1 MPCEKLY
8 TKSKD
13 LTKILKCAKVKIMTK
28 PTRLRPSQG
37 GKFHTPVGPAPE
49 VVAEVRAEDPANRI
63 FRGKDGTIEIGGKWA
78 GQEEMFE
85 HLLTQSMKK
94 YGLQGQRLVD
104 QVREAVAA
112 RHLES
117 NLMTAP
123 TPYTR
128 FISCNQPLPLMET
141 KSDMLCSRE
150 VGLVRDWRDVKP
162 GDPAIM
168 VFGAYAGTMFIVR
181 IKNLINQGTR
191 QFLEFYIIWREA
203 RPRLGECLDYIP
215 GFEVARPSYD
225 CSEKDGVRS
234 ALIVRYPPE
243 CPKTGQMIRVRFED
257 GIELLQ
263 RFRGWSHYA
272 DDAHQFLDFSDRM

>member
-37 GKFHTPVGPAPE
+37 GKFHAPVGPAPE

-63 FRGKDGTIEIGGKWA
+63 FRGKDGTIE
-78 GQEEMFE
+78 
-85 HLLTQSMKK
+85 
-94 YGLQGQRLVD
+94 
-104 QVREAVAA
+104 
-112 RHLES
+112 
-117 NLMTAP
+117 
-123 TPYTR
+123 
-128 FISCNQPLPLMET
+128 
-141 KSDMLCSRE
+141 
-150 VGLVRDWRDVKP
+150 
-162 GDPAIM
+162 
-168 VFGAYAGTMFIVR
+168 
-181 IKNLINQGTR
+181 
-191 QFLEFYIIWREA
+191 IWREA